1 MRVIRR
7 HTPDAA
13 LGEAGLADPRPTN
26 ELRRHWYRTAY
37 PYLFLIE

>member
-13 LGEAGLADPRPTN
+13 LGEAGLADPGPTN
-26 ELRRHWYRTAY
+26 ELRRHWYRTAS
-37 PYLFLIE
+37 PLPLS